1 MNMITIAL
9 ILIVVIVAGGIGA
22 ALIWFLR
29 SIRQPRDMQDRESMS
44 FRDREHQVE
53 TLLKEFEEHMGQA
66 GDQDE
71 RENKL

>member
-1 MNMITIAL
+1 MNMITMTL
-9 ILIVVIVAGGIGA
+9 ILIVVIVAVGIGA

-29 SIRQPRDMQDRESMS
+29 SIGQSNEIQDKEIVNFKDREQHI
-44 FRDREHQVE
+44 D
-53 TLLKEFEEHMGQA
+53 TLLKDFEKQLGKA